1 MKISDLVAR
10 AEELIQLGMQ
20 TRQTNWNTKESIW
33 VDIEKFYIFRS
44 SVLSFLSNVFGSKH
58 PYYSEFNKIVDAAHA
73 SKTDAGIGI
82 LKAVKNELEGG
93 WLTSTKGLISAEIFS
108 DFIEMADHLLSES
121 YKDAAA
127 VMLGSVL
134 EEHLRTLASV
144 NNIETEIEKDG
155 KLLPKKA
162 ERINS
167 DLAAANIYTKLDQKN
182 VTAWL
187 GLRNSAAHGQY
198 DLYTLDQVYIMR
210 SSLVG
215 FMARN
220 SAH

>member
-1 MKISDLVAR
+1 MKIGDLVAR
-10 AEELIQLGMQ
+10 AEELIQLGVD
-20 TRQTNWNTKESIW
+20 TRSTNKNTRESIW
-33 VDIEKFYIFRS
+33 VNSEIFYTFRAS
-44 SVLSFLSNVFGSKH
+44 ALSFLSNVFGSKH
-58 PYYSEFNKIVDAAHA
+58 PYYTEFNKIVEAAHA
-73 SKTDAGIGI
+73 SKTESGIGI
-82 LKAVKNELEGG
+82 LRAVKNELEGG

-108 DFIEMADHLLSES
+108 DFIEMADHLLTEN

-144 NNIETEIEKDG
+144 NGIEVEYEKNG
-155 KLLPKKA
+155 KLLPQKA
-162 ERINS
+162 DRINS
-167 DLAAANIYTKLDQKN
+167 DLASANIYTKLDQKN

-198 DLYTLDQVYIMR
+198 ELYTLDQVSIMR
-210 SSLVG
+210 SSLVD

-220 SAH
+220 NAH